1 MPFILPH
8 NWCRATEIKRL
19 IEHEAMSLFIVRK
32 KGKWEEE
39 ETKRKNEL
47 H

>member
-8 NWCRATEIKRL
+8 NWCRATQIKRL
-19 IEHEAMSLFIVRK
+19 IEHETIRFMSHFYRAK
-32 KGKWEEE
+32 KVSGKK
-39 ETKRKNEL
+39 KRKNEL